1 MQLATVASDR
11 TPPIQALVR
20 RVRAR
25 WAPPPNLKISEFA
38 DRELIV
44 TSGPLAGTRMQT
56 SFAPYQVG
64 ILDAFLEP
72 RVQIVV
78 VKGSS
83 QWGKTLTAVVIV
95 AYHCAHDPCSIL
107 VVEPTVDPMAKDFS
121 TNRLDPTIE
130 ASPVLR
136 QTFSKKRSKD
146 STRTVLSKTFHGGSL
161 ALAGANSAASL
172 AARPT
177 RLLVL
182 DEVDRYPAELPGEGS
197 TLEIAFKRTTAFG
210 RRRRILMLSSPTL
223 RGAPIDAWF
232 DRGDQRRYYVPCPS
246 CDVMHPFMWKQVRW
260 TNKDPST
267 ARLHCPACDHPIDE
281 AERVAILGRGEWRS
295 ENPNR
300 SDRSIVSFH
309 MWEAYSPLSSL
320 EAIVAGFLR
329 AREAQKAGDPAPMHT
344 WENTTLG
351 EAIEPD
357 AGEGVESHVLLVRR
371 EDYGTIEAE
380 AVDCPLG
387 VCYLTA
393 GVDVQDDRLEGLVI
407 GWGVGEES
415 WLIDRL
421 LIPGDTSQDEP
432 WKNLDAALEAQY
444 LHVHGE
450 RLTISATCLDSAGHR
465 TNEVYDYALRQAA
478 KRVYAT
484 IGRNDAPLVSS
495 PSPRGRGRSKRK
507 VFLYTVG
514 VDTGKSLFMSRLR
527 LTEKGRGYIHFPNR
541 DWCDD
546 ELADQLTSERLVM
559 RMHKGVPQQ
568 VWKKI
573 RPRNEALDCAIL
585 ALAALRL
592 SNPNLESLA
601 QRLAKPAASADP
613 LPPPPVKRQ
622 AWLGRRPGGWLKGPK
637 R

>member
-1 MQLATVASDR
+1 MLQMSTAPS
-11 TPPIQALVR
+11 PPPVMVLMT

-25 WAPPPNLKISEFA
+25 WAPPPTLKVSEFA
-38 DRELIV
+38 NLELIV

-64 ILDAFLEP
+64 ILDAFHEP
-72 RVQIVV
+72 RVQFVI

-83 QWGKTLTAVVIV
+83 QWGKTLSATVIV

-121 TNRLDPTIE
+121 TNRMDPMID
-130 ASPVLR
+130 ASPIL
-136 QTFSKKRSKD
+136 QKTFTKKRSKD
-146 STRTVLSKTFHGGSL
+146 ATRTVLNKTFQGGFL
-161 ALAGANSAASL
+161 AMAGANSAASL

-223 RGAPIDAWF
+223 RGAPIDAWHA
-232 DRGDQRRYYVPCPS
+232 RGDQRRYYVPCPS
-246 CDVMHPFMWKQVRW
+246 CGVMHPFMWKQVRW
-260 TNKDPST
+260 VNRDPST

-281 AERVAILGRGEWRS
+281 AERVAILGRGEWRA
-295 ENPNR
+295 ENPTR
-300 SDRSIVSFH
+300 ADKTIVSFH
-309 MWEAYSPLSSL
+309 VWEAYSPLSSL

-329 AREAQKAGDPAPMHT
+329 AREAQKAGDSAPMHT

-357 AGEGVESHVLLVRR
+357 AGDGVEAHVLLLRR
-371 EDYGTIEAE
+371 ERYLTETGEDL
-380 AVDCPLG
+380 DCPAD
-387 VCYLTA
+387 VCCLTM
-393 GVDVQDDRLEGLVI
+393 GVDVQDDRLEALVW

-421 LIPGDTSQDEP
+421 LLPGDTSQPEP
-432 WKNLDAALEAQY
+432 WKQLDDALEAQY
-444 LHVHGE
+444 LHASGE
-450 RLTISATCLDSAGHR
+450 KLTISATCIDSAGHR
-465 TNEVYDYALRQAA
+465 TTEVYDYALRQAA

-484 IGRNDAPLVSS
+484 IGRDDAPLVSS
-495 PSPRGRGRSKRK
+495 PSARGRGRHRRK
-507 VFLYTVG
+507 VLLYTVG
-514 VDTGKSLFMSRLR
+514 VDTAKALFMSRLR
-527 LTEKGRGYIHFPNR
+527 LTEKGRGYVHLPSK

-559 RMHKGVPQQ
+559 RIHKGVPHQ
-568 VWKKI
+568 VWKKV
-573 RPRNEALDCAIL
+573 RTRNEGLDCSIY

-592 SNPNLESLA
+592 LNPNFEALA
-601 QRLAKPAASADP
+601 HRLNTTVDRQPPPAA
-613 LPPPPVKRQ
+613 PVKRQ
-622 AWLGRRPGGWLKGPK
+622 PWLGRRPGGWMK